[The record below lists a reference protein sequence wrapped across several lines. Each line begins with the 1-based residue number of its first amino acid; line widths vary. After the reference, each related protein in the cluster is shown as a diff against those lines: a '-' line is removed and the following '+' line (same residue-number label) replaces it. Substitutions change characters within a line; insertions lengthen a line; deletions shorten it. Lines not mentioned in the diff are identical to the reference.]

1 MDEVYKT
8 DTKNIQDKLDNISD
22 TLALKYKN
30 KNNQDQTNIKPFLE
44 LASQLSQKFAE
55 VLKVA
60 AESS

>member
-30 KNNQDQTNIKPFLE
+30 KNNQDQANIKPFLE
-44 LASQLSQKFAE
+44 LAS
-55 VLKVA
+55 
-60 AESS
+60 